1 MIHARRWRPNRS
13 RSPDGRWAGGLA
25 ALVAVVSLGAAPV
38 LRQGSGPSAP
48 PAVDAA
54 AVVLADARSGAVL
67 YARNPHRRLPPA
79 STTKMMTAILAV
91 EALPLDALVRISA
104 RAAAERSGAAIGLQS
119 GERWKVEDLLHAMLM
134 QSANDA
140 AVALAEAV
148 SGSVEAFAA
157 RMNARARALGA
168 RDTHFVT
175 PNGRHHPEHLSSA
188 HDLVLI
194 ARAALASPT
203 VARIVTLRTWQLVR
217 PNTPPR
223 MLINTNRLLWQVR
236 GADGVKTGWIA
247 ESGRCVVGSAT
258 RGGRR
263 LIVVLL
269 NAPQLFTDAGRLL
282 EYGFAVAR

>member
-1 MIHARRWRPNRS
+1 MIHVRRWRLNHS
-13 RSPDGRWAGGLA
+13 RSPDRRRSWAVA
-25 ALVAVVSLGAAPV
+25 ALVVMLSTAAAP
-38 LRQGSGPSAP
+38 AP
-48 PAVDAA
+48 PGEAAALPNVDAA
-54 AVVLADARSGAVL
+54 AVVLVDATTGTIL
-67 YARNPHRRLPPA
+67 YAKNAHRRLPPA

-91 EALPLDALVRISA
+91 EALPLDALVPISA
-104 RAAAERSGAAIGLQS
+104 RAAAERSGAGIGLQA

-140 AVALAEAV
+140 AVVLAEAA
-148 SGSVEAFAA
+148 SGSVESFVA
-157 RMNARARALGA
+157 RMNERARALGA

-175 PNGRHHPEHLSSA
+175 PNGRHHPAHLSSA
-188 HDLVLI
+188 HDLALI

-203 VARIVTLRTWQLVR
+203 VARIVSLRTWQLVR
-217 PNTPPR
+217 PTTAPR

-282 EYGFAVAR
+282 EYGFAAAR

>member
-1 MIHARRWRPNRS
+1 MIRVRRWRPNRS
-13 RSPDGRWAGGLA
+13 RSPDRRWPGAIA
-25 ALVAVVSLGAAPV
+25 ALVAVLSMGAAPV
-38 LRQGSGPSAP
+38 PPVSRLSSEP

-54 AVVLADARSGAVL
+54 AVVLADASTGRIL
-67 YARNPHRRLPPA
+67 YAHNAHRRLPPA

-104 RAAAERSGAAIGLQS
+104 RAAVERSGAAIGLEA
-119 GERWKVEDLLHAMLM
+119 GDRWKVDDLLHAMLM
-134 QSANDA
+134 HSANDA

-148 SGSVEAFAA
+148 SGSVEAFVA
-157 RMNARARALGA
+157 RMNERARVLGA

-175 PNGRHHPEHLSSA
+175 PNGRYHPDHLSSA
-188 HDLVLI
+188 YDLARI
-194 ARAALASPT
+194 ARAALAHPT
-203 VARIVTLRTWQLVR
+203 VARIVALRTWQLTR
-217 PNTPPR
+217 PGAAPR

-269 NAPQLFTDAGRLL
+269 NAPRMFTDAGRLL
-282 EYGFAVAR
+282 EYGFAGTR